1 LPGDGPA
8 STLDKKVAVAT
19 LDARARIIFV
29 TEWNEDSGV
38 EPVPGVATTKDGSP
52 TGTEY
57 TQGYTHGGDG
67 EIALEVLRRDI
78 DCANDLPA
86 CRTDQAGTG

>member
-1 LPGDGPA
+1 
-8 STLDKKVAVAT
+8 
-19 LDARARIIFV
+19 RAPIIFV
-29 TEWNEDSGV
+29 TERNEWNEDSGV
-38 EPVPGVATTKDGSP
+38 EPVPGVATTKDDSP

-78 DCANDLPA
+78 DCTKDLPA
-86 CRTDQAGTG
+86 CRTDQVGTG